1 MFFAR
6 QPAGVTLKSRDELN
20 AMRKAG
26 RLTAECLQF
35 LLESVKP
42 GMCTQDLDDLQMD
55 FAKRHKVIPAP
66 LNYKGFPKSLC
77 TSINEVIC
85 HGIPSKQ
92 EFLKEGDIVGID
104 VSLIVDGFFGDSA
117 ATVAVGTPG
126 EDVNRLLHATLESLR
141 LAIAAAGP
149 EKTLGDIGHA
159 IQSFTEPLGY
169 SVVRDFVG
177 HGIGREFHEPPQ
189 VAHYGIAGRGMRL
202 KPGMTFTIE
211 PMINIG
217 TYRRRVLEDGWT
229 AVTLDGKPSAQFE
242 HTVAVTPTGIEI
254 LTSLHEDGSWMPPGG
269 YVMPPKPESLA
280 RLG

>member
-1 MFFAR
+1 MFYAR

-35 LLESVKP
+35 LLESVRP
-42 GMCTQDLDDLQMD
+42 GMCTQELDDLQMD
-55 FAKRHKVIPAP
+55 FARRHKVIPAP

-92 EFLKEGDIVGID
+92 EILKEGDIVGID

-126 EDVNRLLHATLESLR
+126 ESVNRLLHATLESLR

-149 EKTLGDIGHA
+149 GKTLGDIGHA

-189 VAHYGIAGRGMRL
+189 VPHYGIAGRGIRL

-242 HTVAVTPTGIEI
+242 HTVAVTPEGMEI
-254 LTSLHEDGSWMPPGG
+254 LTSLNDDGFWMPPGG
-269 YVMPPKPESLA
+269 YVMPSRPDSLA

>member
-1 MFFAR
+1 MFYAR

-35 LLESVKP
+35 LLESVRP
-42 GMCTQDLDDLQMD
+42 GMCTQELDDLQMD
-55 FAKRHKVIPAP
+55 FARRHKVIPAP

-126 EDVNRLLHATLESLR
+126 ESANRLLHATLESLR

-149 EKTLGDIGHA
+149 GKTLGDIGHA

-189 VAHYGIAGRGMRL
+189 VPHYGIAGRGIRL

-211 PMINIG
+211 PMINVG

-242 HTVAVTPTGIEI
+242 HTVAVTPEGMEI
-254 LTSLHEDGSWMPPGG
+254 LTSLNDDGSWLPPGG
-269 YVMPPKPESLA
+269 YVMPPRPDSLA

>member
-1 MFFAR
+1 MFYAR
-6 QPAGVTLKSRDELN
+6 QPAGVTLKSREELN

-35 LLESVKP
+35 LLESVRP
-42 GMCTQDLDDLQMD
+42 GMCTQELDDLQME
-55 FAKRHKVIPAP
+55 FARKHKVIPAP

-85 HGIPSKQ
+85 HGIPSKE

-126 EDVNRLLHATLESLR
+126 ESANRLLHTTLESLR

-149 EKTLGDIGHA
+149 GKTLGDIGHA

-189 VAHYGIAGRGMRL
+189 VPHYGIAGRGIRL

-211 PMINIG
+211 PMINVG

-229 AVTLDGKPSAQFE
+229 AVTMDGKPSAQFE
-242 HTVAVTPTGIEI
+242 HTVAVTPEGMEI
-254 LTSLHEDGSWMPPGG
+254 LTSLNDDGSWLPPGG
-269 YVMPPKPESLA
+269 YVMPARPDSLA